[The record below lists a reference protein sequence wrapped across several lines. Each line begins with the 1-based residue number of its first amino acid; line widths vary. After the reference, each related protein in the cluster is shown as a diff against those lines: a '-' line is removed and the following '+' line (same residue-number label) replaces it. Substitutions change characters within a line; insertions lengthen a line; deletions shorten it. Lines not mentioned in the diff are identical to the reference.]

1 MKHRENWLWDNT
13 AAIDS
18 VMLGVRQAAAGE
30 FVDPPD
36 LEAGQALADSIEDDE
51 TAIAKDSPHDS

>member
-36 LEAGQALADSIEDDE
+36 LAAGQALADSIEDDP
-51 TAIAKDSPHDS
+51 KDSPHDS